1 MAKHATPGAMLVPW
15 LRERLWAYQVVE
27 DASVSCDRRVFEWG
41 LTVNQ
46 NQKKDYIRKQLRK
59 DTSSLYEKAHAFY
72 NSPRNFS
79 AGPLARGCTYK
90 NFFCVYQALSLSL
103 SLSLSST
110 GRESERRGQG
120 ELDLDR
126 VQPPN
131 CHFRPTRSIPGRCTD
146 RHF

>member
-1 MAKHATPGAMLVPW
+1 MEGKKE
-15 LRERLWAYQVVE
+15 REMIGWVILLH
-27 DASVSCDRRVFEWG
+27 ASVSRDHCVFEWG

-59 DTSSLYEKAHAFY
+59 DTSSIYTKSTRFFTTCHET
-72 NSPRNFS
+72 S
-79 AGPLARGCTYK
+79 ALDCLRGVVLTKK
-90 NFFCVYQALSLSL
+90 NCVYQAL

-120 ELDLDR
+120 ELDPNW

-131 CHFRPTRSIPGRCTD
+131 RHFRPTRSVPGWCTD
-146 RHF
+146 CHF